1 LVAQIKGGREVNYLE
16 MNSWFVLPILVL
28 YFLRFK
34 TSRLCYDRI
43 PLLLLMLMTAV
54 FDNLIVLAKIVSYD
68 ESKISGLKVLVAPI
82 EDFAYTLVLVPLIA
96 LVQSYF
102 TQWQSRRKETA

>member
-1 LVAQIKGGREVNYLE
+1 
-16 MNSWFVLPILVL
+16 MNSWFILPILIW
-28 YFLRFK
+28 YFARFR

-43 PLLLLMLMTAV
+43 PLLILMLMTAV
-54 FDNLIVLAKIVSYD
+54 FDNLIILAGIVSYD
-68 ESKISGLKVLVAPI
+68 ESKLSGIKVLVAPI

-102 TQWQSRRKETA
+102 LQWQSRRKTSE

>member
-1 LVAQIKGGREVNYLE
+1 
-16 MNSWFVLPILVL
+16 MNSWFILPILIW
-28 YFLRFK
+28 YFARFR

-43 PLLLLMLMTAV
+43 PLLILMLMTAV
-54 FDNLIVLAKIVSYD
+54 FDNLIILAGIVSYD
-68 ESKISGLKVLVAPI
+68 ESKLSGIKILVAPI

-102 TQWQSRRKETA
+102 LQWQSRRKTSA

>member
-1 LVAQIKGGREVNYLE
+1 MNYLE
-16 MNSWFVLPILVL
+16 INSWFILPILVL

-43 PLLLLMLMTAV
+43 PLLLLMLMTVV
-54 FDNLIVLAKIVSYD
+54 FDNIIVLAKIVSYD
-68 ESKISGLKVLVAPI
+68 EAKISGLKILVAPI

-102 TQWQSRRKETA
+102 TQWQSRRKASV

>member
-1 LVAQIKGGREVNYLE
+1 
-16 MNSWFVLPILVL
+16 MNNWFILPILVL
-28 YFLRFK
+28 YFVRFK

-43 PLLLLMLMTAV
+43 PLLLLILMTAV

-102 TQWQSRRKETA
+102 TQWQSRRKASV

>member
-1 LVAQIKGGREVNYLE
+1 MSYLE

-82 EDFAYTLVLVPLIA
+82 EDFAYTLVLVPLMA
-96 LVQSYF
+96 LVQSYI
-102 TQWQSRRKETA
+102 TQWQLRRKETA

>member
-1 LVAQIKGGREVNYLE
+1 
-16 MNSWFVLPILVL
+16 MNSWFILPILIW
-28 YFLRFK
+28 YFARFR

-43 PLLLLMLMTAV
+43 PLLILMLMTAV
-54 FDNLIVLAKIVSYD
+54 FDNLIILAGIVSYD
-68 ESKISGLKVLVAPI
+68 ESKLSGIKVLVAPI

-102 TQWQSRRKETA
+102 TQWQSRRKESV

>member
-1 LVAQIKGGREVNYLE
+1 

-28 YFLRFK
+28 YFVRFK

-54 FDNLIVLAKIVSYD
+54 FDNLIILAGIVSYD
-68 ESKISGLKVLVAPI
+68 ESTLSGIKILVAPI

-96 LVQSYF
+96 LVQSYYQ
-102 TQWQSRRKETA
+102 QWQSSRKAKA

>member
-1 LVAQIKGGREVNYLE
+1 
-16 MNSWFVLPILVL
+16 MNSWFILPILIL
-28 YFLRFK
+28 YFARFR

-43 PLLLLMLMTAV
+43 PLLILMLMTAV
-54 FDNLIVLAKIVSYD
+54 FDNLIILAGIVSYD
-68 ESKISGLKVLVAPI
+68 ESKLSGIKVLVAPI

-102 TQWQSRRKETA
+102 LQWQSRRKTSA

>member
-1 LVAQIKGGREVNYLE
+1 
-16 MNSWFVLPILVL
+16 MNTLFVLPILIW
-28 YFLRFK
+28 YFARFR

-43 PLLLLMLMTAV
+43 PLLILILMTAV
-54 FDNLIVLAKIVSYD
+54 FDNLIILAGIVSYD
-68 ESKISGLKVLVAPI
+68 ESTLSGIKILIAPI

-102 TQWQSRRKETA
+102 LQWQNSRKAKA

>member
-1 LVAQIKGGREVNYLE
+1 
-16 MNSWFVLPILVL
+16 MNSWFILPILIW
-28 YFLRFK
+28 YFARFR

-43 PLLLLMLMTAV
+43 PLLILMLMTAV
-54 FDNLIVLAKIVSYD
+54 FDNLIILAGIVSYD
-68 ESKISGLKVLVAPI
+68 ESKLSGIKVLVAPI

-102 TQWQSRRKETA
+102 LQWQSSRKTNA

>member
-1 LVAQIKGGREVNYLE
+1 VNYLE
-16 MNSWFVLPILVL
+16 MNSWFILPILIW
-28 YFLRFK
+28 YFARFR

-43 PLLLLMLMTAV
+43 PLLILMLMTAV
-54 FDNLIVLAKIVSYD
+54 FDNLIILAGIVSYD
-68 ESKISGLKVLVAPI
+68 ESKLSGIKVLVAPI

-102 TQWQSRRKETA
+102 LQWQSRRKTSA

>member
-1 LVAQIKGGREVNYLE
+1 VNYLE
-16 MNSWFVLPILVL
+16 MNSWFILPILIW
-28 YFLRFK
+28 YFARFR

-43 PLLLLMLMTAV
+43 PLLVLMLMTAV
-54 FDNLIVLAKIVSYD
+54 FDNLIILAGIVSYD
-68 ESKISGLKVLVAPI
+68 ESKLSGIKVLVAPI

-102 TQWQSRRKETA
+102 LQWQSRRKTSA

>member
-1 LVAQIKGGREVNYLE
+1 
-16 MNSWFVLPILVL
+16 MNSWFILPILIW
-28 YFLRFK
+28 YFARFR

-43 PLLLLMLMTAV
+43 PLLVLMLMTAV
-54 FDNLIVLAKIVSYD
+54 FDNLIILAGIVSYD
-68 ESKISGLKVLVAPI
+68 ESKLSGIKILVAPI

-102 TQWQSRRKETA
+102 LQWQSRRKSSA

>member
-1 LVAQIKGGREVNYLE
+1 MNYLE

-28 YFLRFK
+28 YFVRFN

-43 PLLLLMLMTAV
+43 PLLLLMIMTAV

-102 TQWQSRRKETA
+102 TQWQSHRKESA

>member
-1 LVAQIKGGREVNYLE
+1 VNYLE
-16 MNSWFVLPILVL
+16 MNSWFVLPILLL
-28 YFLRFK
+28 YFARFK

-68 ESKISGLKVLVAPI
+68 EAKISGLMVLVAPI

-102 TQWQSRRKETA
+102 LQWQSRRKESA

>member
-1 LVAQIKGGREVNYLE
+1 
-16 MNSWFVLPILVL
+16 MNSWFILPILIW
-28 YFLRFK
+28 YFARFR

-43 PLLLLMLMTAV
+43 PLLILMLMTAV
-54 FDNLIVLAKIVSYD
+54 FDNLIILAGIVSYD
-68 ESKISGLKVLVAPI
+68 ESKLSGIKVLVAPI

-102 TQWQSRRKETA
+102 LQWQSSRKTKA

>member
-1 LVAQIKGGREVNYLE
+1 
-16 MNSWFVLPILVL
+16 MNSWFILPILIW
-28 YFLRFK
+28 YFARFR

-43 PLLLLMLMTAV
+43 PLLVLMLMTAV
-54 FDNLIVLAKIVSYD
+54 FDNLIILAGIVSYD
-68 ESKISGLKVLVAPI
+68 ESKLSGIKVLVAPI

-102 TQWQSRRKETA
+102 LQWQSRRKTSA

>member
-1 LVAQIKGGREVNYLE
+1 MTYLE
-16 MNSWFVLPILVL
+16 MNSYFILPILIW
-28 YFLRFK
+28 YFARFK

-43 PLLLLMLMTAV
+43 ALLLLMLLTVV

-68 ESKISGLKVLVAPI
+68 ESKISGFKVLVAPL

-96 LVQSYF
+96 LANSYF
-102 TQWQSRRKETA
+102 TQWQNSRASK

>member
-1 LVAQIKGGREVNYLE
+1 
-16 MNSWFVLPILVL
+16 MNSWFILPILIW
-28 YFLRFK
+28 YFARFR

-43 PLLLLMLMTAV
+43 PLLVLMLMTAV
-54 FDNLIVLAKIVSYD
+54 FDNLIILAGIVSYD
-68 ESKISGLKVLVAPI
+68 ESKLSGIKILVAPI

-102 TQWQSRRKETA
+102 LQWQSRRKGAV

>member
-1 LVAQIKGGREVNYLE
+1 MNYLE
-16 MNSWFVLPILVL
+16 MNSWFILPILIW
-28 YFLRFK
+28 YFARFK

-43 PLLLLMLMTAV
+43 PLLLLMIMTVV

-68 ESKISGLKVLVAPI
+68 ENKISGLKIFVAPI

-96 LVQSYF
+96 LMQSYF
-102 TQWQSRRKETA
+102 AQWQSRREVTK

>member
-1 LVAQIKGGREVNYLE
+1 MNYLE
-16 MNSWFVLPILVL
+16 MNSWFILPILIW
-28 YFLRFK
+28 YFARFR

-43 PLLLLMLMTAV
+43 PLLVLMLMTAV
-54 FDNLIVLAKIVSYD
+54 FDNLIILAGIVSYD
-68 ESKISGLKVLVAPI
+68 ESKLSGIKVLVAPI

-102 TQWQSRRKETA
+102 LQWQSRRKSSA

>member
-1 LVAQIKGGREVNYLE
+1 
-16 MNSWFVLPILVL
+16 MNSWFILPILIW
-28 YFLRFK
+28 YFARFR

-43 PLLLLMLMTAV
+43 PLLIVMLMTAV
-54 FDNLIVLAKIVSYD
+54 FDNLIILAGIVSYD
-68 ESKISGLKVLVAPI
+68 ENELSGIKVLVAPI

-102 TQWQSRRKETA
+102 LQWQSRRKSSA

>member
-1 LVAQIKGGREVNYLE
+1 
-16 MNSWFVLPILVL
+16 MNSWFILPILVL
-28 YFLRFK
+28 YFVRFK

-43 PLLLLMLMTAV
+43 PLLLLMIITAV

-102 TQWQSRRKETA
+102 TQWQSHRKESA

>member
-1 LVAQIKGGREVNYLE
+1 
-16 MNSWFVLPILVL
+16 MNSWFILPILIW
-28 YFLRFK
+28 YFARFR

-43 PLLLLMLMTAV
+43 PLLILMLMTAV
-54 FDNLIVLAKIVSYD
+54 FDNLIILAGIVSYD
-68 ESKISGLKVLVAPI
+68 ESKLSGIKVLVAPI

-102 TQWQSRRKETA
+102 LQWQSRGKTSA

>member
-1 LVAQIKGGREVNYLE
+1 
-16 MNSWFVLPILVL
+16 MNNWFILPILVL
-28 YFLRFK
+28 YFVRFK

-68 ESKISGLKVLVAPI
+68 ESEISGLKVLVAPI

-102 TQWQSRRKETA
+102 TQWQSRRKASV

>member
-1 LVAQIKGGREVNYLE
+1 
-16 MNSWFVLPILVL
+16 MNSWFILPILIW
-28 YFLRFK
+28 YFARFR

-43 PLLLLMLMTAV
+43 PLLVLMLMTAV
-54 FDNLIVLAKIVSYD
+54 FDNLIILAGIVSYD
-68 ESKISGLKVLVAPI
+68 ESKLSGIKILVAPI

-102 TQWQSRRKETA
+102 LQWQSRRKTSA

>member
-1 LVAQIKGGREVNYLE
+1 MNYLE
-16 MNSWFVLPILVL
+16 MNSWFILPILIW
-28 YFLRFK
+28 YFARFR

-43 PLLLLMLMTAV
+43 PLLVLMLMTAV
-54 FDNLIVLAKIVSYD
+54 FDNLIILAGIVSYD
-68 ESKISGLKVLVAPI
+68 ESKLSGIKVLVAPI

-102 TQWQSRRKETA
+102 LQWQSRRKTSA

>member
-1 LVAQIKGGREVNYLE
+1 MNYLE
-16 MNSWFVLPILVL
+16 MNSWFILPILIW
-28 YFLRFK
+28 YFARFR

-43 PLLLLMLMTAV
+43 PLLILMLMTAV
-54 FDNLIVLAKIVSYD
+54 FDNLIILAGIVSYD
-68 ESKISGLKVLVAPI
+68 ESKLSGIKILVAPI

-102 TQWQSRRKETA
+102 LQWQSRRKTSA

>member
-1 LVAQIKGGREVNYLE
+1 MTYLE
-16 MNSWFVLPILVL
+16 MNSYFILPILIW
-28 YFLRFK
+28 YFARFK

-43 PLLLLMLMTAV
+43 PLLLLMLLTVV

-68 ESKISGLKVLVAPI
+68 ESKISGFKVLVAPL

-96 LVQSYF
+96 LANSYF
-102 TQWQSRRKETA
+102 AQWQNSRVSK